1 MAGKRPPVPRLLVE
15 DAATVEK
22 AEEARIELTG
32 KVRRVLTKGE
42 VNAALIEIALRHL
55 DEVVDYLR
63 HQ

>member
-1 MAGKRPPVPRLLVE
+1 MAGKRPSVPRLLV

-55 DEVVDYLR
+55 DEVADHLR
-63 HQ
+63 RQ